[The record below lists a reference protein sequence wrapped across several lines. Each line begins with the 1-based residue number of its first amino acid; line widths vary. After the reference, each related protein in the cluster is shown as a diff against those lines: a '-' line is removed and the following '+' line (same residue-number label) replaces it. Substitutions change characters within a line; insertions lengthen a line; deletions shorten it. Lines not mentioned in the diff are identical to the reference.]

1 MATELTVKCP
11 KCKAKIALTEALAGP
26 VLEAAREEF
35 EKEKNAVIRAAEH
48 RAGEQADKAAR
59 AEAKDVIA
67 KQNNDAAEL
76 KERLGVQEQKLK
88 VAQQRE
94 ADFTKA
100 QRALDDDKR
109 EMQLTIET
117 QIEAGLLA
125 VRAQAS
131 AEVEKNLGSKVAEK
145 ELTITSMRMEIDS
158 LARKAEQG
166 SQQVQGE
173 AFELALEKALGEAF
187 PGDHIEPVPK
197 GICGG
202 DIFQHVKS
210 PTLHP
215 CGTIL
220 WELKNTKAWVDAWLP
235 KLREDQRASQADVC
249 VLVSTVLPKGAGPFA
264 LIRGVW
270 VVLPQVAVA
279 FALMLRQGLMEVE
292 TARGSAQ
299 NQETK
304 MELVYQYLT
313 GKPFKLRVQ
322 AIVEAFTTMNK
333 DLATEKTV
341 ISKNWAKRETQIARV
356 LHNTVGLY
364 GDLQGIAGED
374 ALVIKELEFDE
385 KV

>member
-1 MATELTVKCP
+1 MTTDLTIKCP
-11 KCKAKIALTEALAGP
+11 KCKTVIKVTEAMAGP
-26 VLEAAREEF
+26 LVEEARVDFQARLEKATITVR
-35 EKEKNAVIRAAEH
+35 
-48 RAGEQADKAAR
+48 EQADKAAR

-94 ADFTKA
+94 AAFTKA

-117 QIEAGLLA
+117 QVEAGLLA

-131 AEVEKNLGSKVAEK
+131 AAAEKNLGSKVTER
-145 ELTITSMRMEIDS
+145 ELTISSMRMEIDN
-158 LARKAEQG
+158 LVRKAEQG
-166 SQQVQGE
+166 SQQAQGE

-187 PGDHIEPVPK
+187 PIDHIEPVPK
-197 GICGG
+197 GVCGG

-220 WELKNTKAWVDAWLP
+220 WELKNTRNWSNGWLP
-235 KLREDQRASQADVC
+235 KIRDDQRNSHAEVC
-249 VLVSTVLPKGAGPFA
+249 VLVSTVLPKGADPFA
-264 LIRGVW
+264 LIDGVW
-270 VVLPQVAVA
+270 VVFPQVAVA
-279 FALMLRQGLMEVE
+279 FAFMLRQGMMEVE
-292 TARGSAQ
+292 IARGSAQ

-304 MELVYQYLT
+304 MELVYRYLT

-385 KV
+385 KI